1 MNGEKL
7 IVLPDPP
14 DERPELEFILSGCTT
29 DDERKAIVQAFHT
42 FAQGDPASFSVQF
55 AVLLRAH
62 AAALKLAPERLRK
75 AVGTEFA
82 NLADLLLSHKA
93 SVKEAGTAITKHA
106 ADWQEE
112 VEGLCEY
119 LRKLREQ
126 IVELSDSDNRSRES
140 VLTKIVE
147 EREAIHKA
155 AEMILSI
162 SERRIL
168 QGLTASFAVGVVC
181 YPVLSAI
188 VSWVWRML

>member
-7 IVLPDPP
+7 IVFPDPP

-42 FAQGDPASFSVQF
+42 FAQGDPGSFSVQF

-62 AAALKLAPERLRK
+62 AAALKSAPERLHR

-82 NLADLLLSHKA
+82 NLGDLLLTHKA
-93 SVKEAGTAITKHA
+93 SVKEAGSAIAKHA
-106 ADWQEE
+106 ADWQRE
-112 VEGLCEY
+112 VEVFCED
-119 LRKLREQ
+119 LRKMREQ

-140 VLTKIVE
+140 VLAKIVE
-147 EREAIHKA
+147 EREAIQKA
-155 AEMILSI
+155 TEVILSV

-168 QGLTASFAVGVVC
+168 MGLTAAFAAGVVC
-181 YPVLSAI
+181 YPLLSAI
-188 VSWVWRML
+188 ISWVWRML